1 MARVVH
7 FEIHA
12 AAPQKLIDFYTALFG
27 WSFQKYGP
35 MDYWVIVTG
44 PEGTPGINGGLVQRR
59 GASPAPGATVSA
71 YVCTV
76 QVDALDETVAKSLTL
91 GAVIA
96 LPRMP
101 IPGVG
106 WLAYIIDPDGN
117 ILGLMQPDEK
127 AA

>member
-1 MARVVH
+1 MGRVIH

-44 PEGTPGINGGLVQRR
+44 PEG
-59 GASPAPGATVSA
+59 
-71 YVCTV
+71 
-76 QVDALDETVAKSLTL
+76 
-91 GAVIA
+91 
-96 LPRMP
+96 
-101 IPGVG
+101 
-106 WLAYIIDPDGN
+106 N
-117 ILGLMQPDEK
+117 ILGLMQPDEV